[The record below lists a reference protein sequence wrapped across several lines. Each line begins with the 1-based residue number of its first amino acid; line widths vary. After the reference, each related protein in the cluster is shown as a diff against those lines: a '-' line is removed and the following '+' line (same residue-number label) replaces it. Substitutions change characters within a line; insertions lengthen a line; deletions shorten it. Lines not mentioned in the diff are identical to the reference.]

1 MNLRKDLRHDLKKLR
16 KSCKATAQFLDLL
29 LKADVYAFEEDTRGL
44 TRVGVALPCTSL
56 ARMGATLAVY
66 EPPKDRP
73 Q

>member
-44 TRVGVALPCTSL
+44 TRVGVALPTETARKMRTLYRKL
-56 ARMGATLAVY
+56 A
-66 EPPKDRP
+66 EK
-73 Q
+73 